1 MVIQLLSKLSMLLGI
16 TGNYKNQRASSE
28 VLFFILLGA
37 YDI

>member
-1 MVIQLLSKLSMLLGI
+1 VILLRSKLSMHVST
-16 TGNYKNQRASSE
+16 TGNFKNQRASSE